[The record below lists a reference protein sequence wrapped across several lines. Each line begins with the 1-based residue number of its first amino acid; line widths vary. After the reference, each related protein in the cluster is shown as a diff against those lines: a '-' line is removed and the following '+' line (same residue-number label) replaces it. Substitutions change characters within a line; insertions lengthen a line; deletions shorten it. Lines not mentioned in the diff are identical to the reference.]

1 MMHSSW
7 WEAYFAKHNVV
18 NVAYQNGIISHQ
30 FEKKKKKKKKF
41 KKNPPSNKK
50 KKKKKE
56 AISRCSPLQLKL
68 NQVYDTATV
77 NPQTLL
83 PQCEHI
89 LQ

>member
-30 FEKKKKKKKKF
+30 FEKKKQKKQF
-41 KKNPPSNKK
+41 QDVPPAT
-50 KKKKKE
+50 E
-56 AISRCSPLQLKL
+56 IVKL
-68 NQVYDTATV
+68 NQVNDSATV

>member
-30 FEKKKKKKKKF
+30 FEKKKKEKKKQF
-41 KKNPPSNKK
+41 QDVPPAT
-50 KKKKKE
+50 E
-56 AISRCSPLQLKL
+56 TVKL

-83 PQCEHI
+83 PQYEHI

>member
-7 WEAYFAKHNVV
+7 WEAYFAKHIVV

-30 FEKKKKKKKKF
+30 FEKKK
-41 KKNPPSNKK
+41 N
-50 KKKKKE
+50 KKE